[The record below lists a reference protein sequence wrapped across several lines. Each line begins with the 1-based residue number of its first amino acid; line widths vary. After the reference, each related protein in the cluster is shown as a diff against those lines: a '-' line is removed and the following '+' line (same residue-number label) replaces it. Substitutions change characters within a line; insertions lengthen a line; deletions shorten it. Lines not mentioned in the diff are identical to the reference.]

1 MELLLCSVI
10 TILPDYP
17 FRRYVQGK
25 RIGREITLYSVW
37 YELRWGITTCLILT
51 VSLITIILYF
61 HPSTQNVT
69 ALFRTVTILP
79 EANGRVAEV
88 YVKNNDEVEAGE
100 PLFRLDSSQQEAAR
114 ETARRRIAEVDASI
128 AVATTELAGADGVI
142 QQAQGAYRQAK
153 DELDTKVELRRI
165 NPNAVASR
173 EIDRLKVAADARED
187 FSRRRRQARKRPW
200 KQAQVDLDKTVIRAG
215 VAGKVQQFVLR
226 PGDVVNPLIRS
237 AGVLVPNRADE
248 VLIAGFNQLEAGIIK
263 VGMIGEVAC
272 PAKVWTI
279 IPVVV
284 TQVQEV
290 IAAGQVRGTDQLL
303 DVQQVSQ
310 PGTITAYLEPLYAGQ
325 FDGIPPGSSCI
336 ANAYTSY
343 EEQLA
348 TKDLSTLTR
357 LSMHTVD
364 TVAFVHAMVLRIQ
377 ALLMPV
383 TTLVFSGGH

>member
-1 MELLLCSVI
+1 L
-10 TILPDYP
+10 
-17 FRRYVQGK
+17 
-25 RIGREITLYSVW
+25 
-37 YELRWGITTCLILT
+37 ITT
-51 VSLITIILYF
+51 ILYF

-79 EANGRVAEV
+79 EASGRVSDV
-88 YVKNNDEVEAGE
+88 YVNINDEVEAGA
-100 PLFRLDSSQQEAAR
+100 PLFRLDSSQQEAAL
-114 ETARRRIAEVDASI
+114 ETARRRITEVDASI

-142 QQAQGAYRQAK
+142 QQAQGAYQQAK
-153 DELDTKVELRRI
+153 DEYDTKVELQRR
-165 NPNAVASR
+165 NANAVAQR
-173 EIDRLKVAADARED
+173 EIDRLRVAAEARLGAVDA
-187 FSRRRRQARKRPW
+187 AVANKRTLQERISSLLPAQKASAEAAM

-215 VAGKVQQFVLR
+215 VAGRVQQFVLR
-226 PGDVVNPLIRS
+226 RGDVVNPMIRS
-237 AGVLVPNRADE
+237 AGVLVPKRADE
-248 VLIAGFNQLEAGIIK
+248 VLIAGFNQLEADVIK

-290 IAAGQVRGTDQLL
+290 IAAGQVRGTDQIV
-303 DVQQVSQ
+303 DVQQITQ

-357 LSMHTVD
+357 LFMHTVD